1 MRWRPGAGGNV
12 EDRRGRTGARTAL
25 PVGGGVVGI
34 IVTVLILFLGG
45 GGYGV
50 DTPFEQFPSQPADNA
65 MDQAPDAQSKLVAFV
80 KFVSGDLE
88 TFWASDF
95 QKANR
100 EFRPAPVVVFD
111 DETPTGCG
119 TGSAATGPFYCPRDQ
134 RIYLDLGFFRL
145 LAQRLQAPGDF
156 AQAYV
161 IAHEY
166 GHHVQTLTGITQQV
180 DQASQENPDQRNA
193 LSVRV
198 ELQAD
203 CLAGVWAHSTF
214 ERGLLEQGDLEEG
227 LTAAASVGDD
237 HIQAQTT
244 GRISPETFT
253 HGTAEQRATWFKR
266 GCEHPR
272 EETQMPS
279 ERLSALDASFLAV
292 EGPTAHMHVGWA
304 ATFAPRANAH
314 R

>member
-1 MRWRPGAGGNV
+1 MRWKPGGAGGNV
-12 EDRRGRTGARTAL
+12 EDRRGRPGARTAL

-100 EFRPAPVVVFD
+100 EF
-111 DETPTGCG
+111 
-119 TGSAATGPFYCPRDQ
+119 
-134 RIYLDLGFFRL
+134 
-145 LAQRLQAPGDF
+145 
-156 AQAYV
+156 
-161 IAHEY
+161 

-214 ERGLLEQGDLEEG
+214 ERGLLEEGDLEEG
-227 LTAAASVGDD
+227 LNAAASVGDD
-237 HIQAQTT
+237 RIQAAAT

-253 HGTAEQRATWFKR
+253 HGTAEQRATWFKH
-266 GCEHPR
+266 GFDDG
-272 EETQMPS
+272 
-279 ERLSALDASFLAV
+279 DA
-292 EGPTAHMHVGWA
+292 TACD
-304 ATFAPRANAH
+304 TFSNDI
-314 R
+314 

>member
-1 MRWRPGAGGNV
+1 MRWSRGAGGNV
-12 EDRRGRTGARTAL
+12 EDRRGRPGARTAL

-34 IVTVLILFLGG
+34 IVTVLILVLGG

-50 DTPFEQFPSQPADNA
+50 NTPFEQFPAQPAEGTNA
-65 MDQAPDAQSKLVAFV
+65 MDRAPSADTELID
-80 KFVSGDLE
+80 FVSFVIGDLRK
-88 TFWASDF
+88 FWADDF
-95 QKANR
+95 QKAGR
-100 EFRPAPVVVFD
+100 EFQPAPLVVFRG
-111 DETPTGCG
+111 ETPTGCG

-134 RIYLDLGFFRL
+134 KIYIDLGFFRD
-145 LAQRLQAPGDF
+145 LAVRFQAPGDF

-161 IAHEY
+161 LAHEY

-180 DQASQENPDQRNA
+180 EEASQENPDQRNA

-203 CLAGVWAHSTF
+203 CLAGVWAHSTY

-237 HIQAQTT
+237 RIQAQAT

-253 HGTAEQRATWFKR
+253 HGTAEQRAKWFKN
-266 GCEHPR
+266 GFDNG
-272 EETQMPS
+272 
-279 ERLSALDASFLAV
+279 DA
-292 EGPTAHMHVGWA
+292 TACD
-304 ATFAPRANAH
+304 TFSNDI
-314 R
+314 